1 LLHSQ
6 FEAIEE
12 PVPEEH
18 PIIVSIE
25 PLPREIVARMSAMNM
40 VKDVSPE
47 QTSLQL
53 SGAEREQ
60 TGKDLDISTRNGT

>member
-1 LLHSQ
+1 MPESLLHSQ
-6 FEAIEE
+6 FEALEE
-12 PVPEEH
+12 PGPEED

-25 PLPREIVARMSAMNM
+25 PLPREIVAILSAMIM

-53 SGAEREQ
+53 SGADE
-60 TGKDLDISTRNGT
+60 

>member
-1 LLHSQ
+1 MPESLLHSQ
-6 FEAIEE
+6 FEALEE
-12 PVPEEH
+12 PGPEEN

-25 PLPREIVARMSAMNM
+25 PLPREIVARILSAMNM

-53 SGAEREQ
+53 SGAEA
-60 TGKDLDISTRNGT
+60 